1 MKKKIFQVKDQEGN
15 IIATKEKESLALK
28 IANDR
33 PYQTKICMLF
43 IEE

>member
-1 MKKKIFQVKDQEGN
+1 MKKVFQVKDESGN
-15 IIATKEKESLALK
+15 IVATKEKESLALK